1 MRRLLL
7 LIFLGSALCAC
18 GGSAGG
24 GLSYGQNARRAYA
37 EALDEFYDDDCFE
50 AEPLLRE
57 VRRQFPYSRFAAL
70 SELRVADCHFREER
84 LAEAIEAFNQF
95 VRYHPSH
102 PEVPYARFMAAKAHF
117 QQIPSEWLLSPPS
130 YERDQY
136 YPQESLRLL
145 RRFILDFPED
155 SLATPARRM
164 AQEAIELLSAHELYA
179 ARFYFERE
187 HPEAAVG
194 RLRTLL
200 KSYPGCSLE
209 PEALFLLGESY
220 IRLRD
225 FKLARR
231 AFDEV
236 VARFPS
242 DDHAARARD
251 ALSGLGG

>member
-1 MRRLLL
+1 MRRLVL
-7 LIFLGSALCAC
+7 LILFGSALTAC
-18 GGSAGG
+18 GGGG
-24 GLSYGQNARRAYA
+24 SGALSYGQNARRAYA
-37 EALDEFYDDDCFE
+37 DALDEFYDDDCFE
-50 AEPLLRE
+50 AEPLLKE

-84 LAEAIEAFNQF
+84 QAEAIEAYNQF

-102 PEVPYARFMAAKAHF
+102 PEVPYARYMAARAHF
-117 QQIPSEWLLSPPS
+117 DQIPSEWLLSPAS

-155 SLATPARRM
+155 SLVTPARRM
-164 AQEAIELLSAHELYA
+164 AQQAIEVLSAHELYA
-179 ARFYFERE
+179 ARFYFDRE

-200 KSYPGCSLE
+200 SSYPGCSLE
-209 PEALFLLGESY
+209 PEALVLLGESY
-220 IRLRD
+220 IQLRD

-231 AFDEV
+231 AFGEV

-242 DDHAARARD
+242 DDHASRARE
-251 ALSGLGG
+251 ALGNLGG